1 MKVSTLIIIREM
13 QIKTAENSHFT
24 ATRLAKIN
32 STCVF
37 FVCLFNLW
45 TKTGEKR
52 NPLLQPRTHCLV

>member
-1 MKVSTLIIIREM
+1 MKVSTLIIIREI

-32 STCVF
+32 STCIF
-37 FVCLFNLW
+37 FCLFNLW

-52 NPLLQPRTHCLV
+52 MLFCSPELIA

>member
-1 MKVSTLIIIREM
+1 MKVSTLIIIREI

-24 ATRLAKIN
+24 TTRLAKIN

-52 NPLLQPRTHCLV
+52 MLFCSPELIV